1 MEITLR
7 GEKLPFRSLE
17 EWESYGMTE
26 LSKYFKFRR
35 LKEGLNPF
43 VQEGLKGKAQ
53 IGEKKPRAH
62 PDRHARIFSS
72 STVSDKVLTDRAYD
86 SLRRLTKKLG
96 K

>member
-1 MEITLR
+1 MTKAILGWECFDMEA
-7 GEKLPFRSLE
+7 
-17 EWESYGMTE
+17 

-35 LKEGLNPF
+35 LKQSLNPF

-62 PDRHARIFSS
+62 PDRHERFFPT
-72 STVSDKVLTDRAYD
+72 STVSDKALTDRAYD